1 MLWDKTKE
9 KWKASNQLKSNPG
22 HLAGATIALITMFC
36 TAGNIPGRKFSRISI
51 LWLFMKVF
59 SVKFGAWCPLAQ
71 DKRAIHECFFPQKS
85 YFSPICKSFLFPATR
100 YWATRPRKLPALLI
114 FYMYGTGTWYKML
127 QSHTCQSLTR
137 TISPSSSGLAHSL
150 NIMSL
155 WHSHD

>member
-1 MLWDKTKE
+1 MRQNQRKVKSQQSTEIKPRTPGWSHHCSCYNVLYSRKHSREKTF
-9 KWKASNQLKSNPG
+9 ANF
-22 HLAGATIALITMFC
+22 TV
-36 TAGNIPGRKFSRISI
+36 
-51 LWLFMKVF
+51 LWLFMKFF
-59 SVKFGAWCPLAQ
+59 SVKFGGWCPLAL
-71 DKRAIHECFFPQKS
+71 DKRAIHEWFFPQKS
-85 YFSPICKSFLFPATR
+85 YFSPIRKSFPFPATR

-137 TISPSSSGLAHSL
+137 TISPSSSGLDHSL